1 MEDNILVLKILS
13 AGFICDADRRIV
25 LYITNVLCHF
35 QQYICCIVLLA
46 LLVGEIAEKHTPQ
59 QITDKLLSHKA
70 VSSALQLDA
79 GIKLTTLTIMGTDC
93 IGRCK
98 SLSFDSRYKR
108 LLQDTT

>member
-46 LLVGEIAEKHTPQ
+46 LLVGEIAEKHRPPQ

-70 VSSALQLDA
+70 VSSTLQLDA

-108 LLQDTT
+108 LL